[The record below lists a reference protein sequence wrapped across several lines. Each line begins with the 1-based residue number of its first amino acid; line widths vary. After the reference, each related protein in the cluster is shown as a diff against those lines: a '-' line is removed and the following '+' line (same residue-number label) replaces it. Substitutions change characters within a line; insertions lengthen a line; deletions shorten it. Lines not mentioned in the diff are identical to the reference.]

1 MASTA
6 SLQEKFN
13 AAVKAIQRLPSD
25 GSFQPSNEMK
35 LTFYGLYK
43 QATAGPCKE
52 PRPSLFNYINRAKWD
67 AWDRCRSMTKE
78 SAMTAY
84 IDEIR
89 KILET
94 MPQTNEVLEFTQ
106 LIGPFYEFVD
116 DQTEENQPISL
127 IKKKS
132 HHTNIKKKKPNTL
145 GSLSNGTGENDY
157 DEHSM
162 NHTNG
167 PIQTIVSSG
176 NGPVPS
182 SSPSS
187 SSSSISSSDA
197 EEFYDDPPDRLS
209 LNPSVSN
216 DEMISKENL
225 QTNEPPSTSNIP
237 PEQPSNNTTKYHPHV
252 YGGQDGSNVPV
263 HRSHRGSNHS
273 NEFHGLSTHSSYR
286 HHNPSDGA
294 RYSFSSVAS
303 GGGGNG
309 RHPNNNYNK
318 ETQRAILAAL
328 TKLQRDVNNIL
339 ERLNR
344 LETSSHFLQQ
354 TRFSLMAS
362 ITSGTDSEHL
372 GIPKA
377 VFVEDVDSFMQQPE
391 NDSADTVI
399 RRLDDLNSKYRF
411 MEMNLLQK
419 KKRLRGKLPDIQICL
434 DMVEQLRKYRENGSD
449 MDTNFLLAHNL
460 YGKATIPPTD
470 KVCLWL
476 GANVM
481 LEYTLDEAEELLR
494 GNQKTAQTTLEKVDE
509 DLDFLRDQITT
520 TEVNMARLHNWAVK
534 QRQQNKK

>member
-13 AAVKAIQRLPSD
+13 AAVKAIQRLPND
-25 GSFQPSNEMK
+25 GTFQPSNEMK

-43 QATAGPCKE
+43 QATAGPCNE

-67 AWDRCRSMTKE
+67 AWDKCRSMSKE
-78 SAMTAY
+78 AAMTAY

-94 MPQTNEVLEFTQ
+94 MPQTNEVLEFTH

-116 DQTEENQPISL
+116 DRTEENQSVSVL
-127 IKKKS
+127 NNKS
-132 HHTNIKKKKPNTL
+132 HHTNAKKKKQNAL
-145 GSLSNGTGENDY
+145 RSLVNGTGE
-157 DEHSM
+157 
-162 NHTNG
+162 
-167 PIQTIVSSG
+167 
-176 NGPVPS
+176 
-182 SSPSS
+182 
-187 SSSSISSSDA
+187 
-197 EEFYDDPPDRLS
+197 
-209 LNPSVSN
+209 
-216 DEMISKENL
+216 
-225 QTNEPPSTSNIP
+225 
-237 PEQPSNNTTKYHPHV
+237 
-252 YGGQDGSNVPV
+252 
-263 HRSHRGSNHS
+263 SNHP
-273 NEFHGLSTHSSYR
+273 NQLHGSSAHPSYR
-286 HHNPSDGA
+286 HNDLSDGA
-294 RYSFSSVAS
+294 RYSASSVAS
-303 GGGGNG
+303 GGGNG

-344 LETSSHFLQQ
+344 LENSSHFLQQ
-354 TRFSLMAS
+354 RELSTQLHRSSGRNSLSRWFPLAGLRRRAIAFILLWPFFVFALIQFSIMAS
-362 ITSGTDSEHL
+362 VTSGSDNEHL

-391 NDSADTVI
+391 NDSTDTVI
-399 RRLDDLNSKYRF
+399 KRLDDLNSKYRF

-434 DMVEQLRKYRENGSD
+434 DMVEQLRKYRENGTD

-481 LEYTLDEAEELLR
+481 LEYTLDEADELLR
-494 GNQKTAQTTLEKVDE
+494 GNQKSAQSALEKVDE
-509 DLDFLRDQITT
+509 DIDFLRDQITT

-534 QRQQNKK
+534 QKQQNKK